1 MSELCVWVPA
11 ISWRPQRG
19 LVHLWAEAASF
30 RVRWRHLEG
39 CRGTPQE
46 HLLQIGSGPPPPLLK
61 PLLSFLTTNVGW
73 LLSLNLLCHC
83 STAKWAC
90 CQLLRGKKKGQ
101 NKLYLVTLF
110 LGSTTVKGF
119 FAGPSRRGLPF
130 ILFFLFL
137 HKIVHNRVMLW
148 LQCS

>member
-1 MSELCVWVPA
+1 MKASGGL
-11 ISWRPQRG
+11 QRD
-19 LVHLWAEAASF
+19 ST
-30 RVRWRHLEG
+30 
-39 CRGTPQE
+39 GTPFADRFRSSPSPSKASPFFSNYE
-46 HLLQIGSGPPPPLLK
+46 RGMITITKSVMPLLHSK
-61 PLLSFLTTNVGW
+61 MSV
-73 LLSLNLLCHC
+73 
-83 STAKWAC
+83 
-90 CQLLRGKKKGQ
+90 LRVTEGKKKGQ